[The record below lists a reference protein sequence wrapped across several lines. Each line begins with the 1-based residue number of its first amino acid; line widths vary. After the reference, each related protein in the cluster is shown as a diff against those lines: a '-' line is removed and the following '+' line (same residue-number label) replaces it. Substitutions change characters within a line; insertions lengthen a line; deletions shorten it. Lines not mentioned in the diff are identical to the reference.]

1 MPRGF
6 TLLELLITVA
16 VLSIILAFAAPS
28 FQNCLEDEA
37 HCLKTW
43 RVTVDDN
50 QVCYLAKE

>member
-1 MPRGF
+1 MSRGIVGDING
-6 TLLELLITVA
+6 EMCVA
-16 VLSIILAFAAPS
+16 SPLYKQHFSLKS
-28 FQNCLEDEA
+28 GQCLEDEA